1 MINQC
6 TIVGRLVA
14 DPESRQTPNGKSVCN
29 VRIAVDRK
37 GREKETD
44 FFTCVAFG
52 QGGDALAEYATKG
65 RLLGIVGKIQLE
77 QYVNKEGAKQQTVKI
92 IIDNWQ
98 LLDSKKEEIENRLN
112 GNTSSSKQ
120 VSQPQVDDIDD
131 PFADD

>member
-29 VRIAVDRK
+29 IRVAVDRK

-44 FFTCVAFG
+44 FFSCTAFG
-52 QGGDALAEYATKG
+52 QQGDALAEYAQKG
-65 RLLGIVGKIQLE
+65 RLIGIVGKIQLE
-77 QYVNKEGAKQQTVKI
+77 QFVNKEGAKQQTVKI
-92 IIDNWQ
+92 IVDNWQ
-98 LLDSKKEEIENRLN
+98 LLDSRKEQESIPNPKPAGQL
-112 GNTSSSKQ
+112 
-120 VSQPQVDDIDD
+120 QVDDIDD

>member
-29 VRIAVDRK
+29 IRVAVDRK

-44 FFTCVAFG
+44 FFSCTAFG
-52 QGGDALAEYATKG
+52 QQGDALAEYAQKG
-65 RLLGIVGKIQLE
+65 RLIGIVGKIQLE
-77 QYVNKEGAKQQTVKI
+77 QFVNKEGAKQQAVKI

-98 LLDSKKEEIENRLN
+98 LLDSRKDSETLPKPTQVVD
-112 GNTSSSKQ
+112 TS
-120 VSQPQVDDIDD
+120 DIDD
-131 PFADD
+131 PFAD

>member
-29 VRIAVDRK
+29 IRVAVDRK

-44 FFTCVAFG
+44 FFSCTAFG
-52 QGGDALAEYATKG
+52 QQGDALAEYAQKG
-65 RLLGIVGKIQLE
+65 RLIGIVGKIQLE
-77 QYVNKEGAKQQTVKI
+77 QFVNKEGAKQQTVKI

-98 LLDSKKEEIENRLN
+98 LLDSRKEQEVNSNPKPAGKLE
-112 GNTSSSKQ
+112 
-120 VSQPQVDDIDD
+120 VDDIDD
-131 PFADD
+131 PFADG

>member
-14 DPESRQTPNGKSVCN
+14 DPESRQTPNGKSVTN
-29 VRIAVDRK
+29 VRVAVDRK

-44 FFTCVAFG
+44 FFSCTAFG
-52 QGGDALAEYATKG
+52 QQGEALAEYAQKG

-98 LLDSKKEEIENRLN
+98 LLDSKKEEIESRLN
-112 GNTSSSKQ
+112 GNTPNPKPAGQ
-120 VSQPQVDDIDD
+120 LKVDDIDD
-131 PFADD
+131 PFAD

>member
-29 VRIAVDRK
+29 IRVAVDRK

-44 FFTCVAFG
+44 FFSCTAFG
-52 QGGDALAEYATKG
+52 QQGDALAEYAQKG
-65 RLLGIVGKIQLE
+65 RLIGIVGKIQLE
-77 QYVNKEGAKQQTVKI
+77 QFVNKEGAKQQTVKI

-98 LLDSKKEEIENRLN
+98 LLDSRRDSDNQPPNPKPAGAID
-112 GNTSSSKQ
+112 TS
-120 VSQPQVDDIDD
+120 DIDD
-131 PFADD
+131 PFAD

>member
-29 VRIAVDRK
+29 IRVAVDRK

-44 FFTCVAFG
+44 FFSCTAFG
-52 QGGDALAEYATKG
+52 QQGDALAEYAQKG
-65 RLLGIVGKIQLE
+65 RLIGIVGKIQLE
-77 QYVNKEGAKQQTVKI
+77 QFVNKEGAKQQTVKI

-98 LLDSKKEEIENRLN
+98 LLDSRKDSESPQKPAQVVD
-112 GNTSSSKQ
+112 TS
-120 VSQPQVDDIDD
+120 DIDD
-131 PFADD
+131 PFAD

>member
-14 DPESRQTPNGKSVCN
+14 DPESRQTPNGKSICN
-29 VRIAVDRK
+29 VRLAVDRK

-98 LLDSKKEEIENRLN
+98 LLDSKKEEIESRLN
-112 GNTSSSKQ
+112 SSPPNPKPAGQ
-120 VSQPQVDDIDD
+120 LKVDDIDD

>member
-29 VRIAVDRK
+29 IRVAVDRK

-44 FFTCVAFG
+44 FFSCTAFG
-52 QGGDALAEYATKG
+52 QQGDALAEYAQKG
-65 RLLGIVGKIQLE
+65 RLIGIVGKIQLD
-77 QYVNKEGAKQQTVKI
+77 QYTNKEGVKQQSVKI

-98 LLDSKKEEIENRLN
+98 LLDSRRDNDNNPPNPKPAGQIQ
-112 GNTSSSKQ
+112 T
-120 VSQPQVDDIDD
+120 DDIDD
-131 PFADD
+131 PFAD